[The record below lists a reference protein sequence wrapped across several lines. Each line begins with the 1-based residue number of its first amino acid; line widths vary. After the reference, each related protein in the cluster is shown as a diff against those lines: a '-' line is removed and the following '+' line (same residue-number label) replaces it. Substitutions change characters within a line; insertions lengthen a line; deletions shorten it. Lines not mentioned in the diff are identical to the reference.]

1 MSQDDQMNQDQTL
14 NPKNPKILK
23 SLWRGI
29 LVRFTIYIVS
39 STTSTVALR
48 GLIDRF
54 NLNTETAAGGGG
66 AYAGGEDADET
77 FVDIYVV
84 LRKLILRNTK
94 KRTRALHLS
103 LYVYLA
109 HDCNYPAGGIYTVV
123 G

>member
-1 MSQDDQMNQDQTL
+1 MSPPLLGIFFLL
-14 NPKNPKILK
+14 NVWSP
-23 SLWRGI
+23 RGI

-48 GLIDRF
+48 GLIIDRFIDRF

-84 LRKLILRNTK
+84 LRKLILRNT
-94 KRTRALHLS
+94 
-103 LYVYLA
+103 
-109 HDCNYPAGGIYTVV
+109 
-123 G
+123 

>member
-1 MSQDDQMNQDQTL
+1 MSPPLLGIFFLL
-14 NPKNPKILK
+14 NVWSP
-23 SLWRGI
+23 RGI

-48 GLIDRF
+48 GHIDRF

-84 LRKLILRNTK
+84 LRKLILRNT
-94 KRTRALHLS
+94 
-103 LYVYLA
+103 
-109 HDCNYPAGGIYTVV
+109 
-123 G
+123 

>member
-1 MSQDDQMNQDQTL
+1 MSPPLLGIFFLL
-14 NPKNPKILK
+14 NVWSP
-23 SLWRGI
+23 RGI

-48 GLIDRF
+48 GLTDRF

-84 LRKLILRNTK
+84 LRKLILRNT
-94 KRTRALHLS
+94 
-103 LYVYLA
+103 
-109 HDCNYPAGGIYTVV
+109 
-123 G
+123 